1 VPGGPGPP
9 RDHAGPSGRA
19 LRLTR
24 PPTSPGP
31 SISVVIC
38 AYTQRRWDELVAAV
52 ASVRH
57 QTPPAAQ
64 IIVSVDH
71 NDALLERVSHDLPGV
86 VVTANQERRGL
97 SGARNSGAACATGEV
112 VAFLDDDAV
121 AGPDWLAWLGAG
133 YERPEVLGVGGAIE
147 PLWAAGRPRCFPEEF
162 DWVVGCTYRGMPEE
176 PAPVRNLIGA
186 NMSFRRDALR
196 LLGGFD
202 GGIGRVGTR
211 PLGCEETELCIR
223 AGRRWPNGIFLYDP
237 RARIRHHVPA
247 DRATWHYFRS
257 RCWSE
262 GLSKALVAQVSGAR
276 RGLASERTYATRVLP
291 RAMARGVADAIAHRD
306 PAGLGRSA
314 MILAGLTVTAAGYL
328 VGTASRNGGGTATR
342 PSPSA
347 NTMPPGG
354 AA

>member
-1 VPGGPGPP
+1 MTTGGPP
-9 RDHAGPSGRA
+9 
-19 LRLTR
+19 TR
-24 PPTSPGP
+24 PGP

-38 AYTQRRWDELVAAV
+38 AYTQRRWEELVAAV
-52 ASVRH
+52 ASVRR

-71 NDALLERVSHDLPGV
+71 NAALLERVSHDLPGV
-86 VVTANQERRGL
+86 VVTANLERRGL
-97 SGARNSGAACATGEV
+97 SGARNSGVACATGEV

-133 YERPEVLGVGGAIE
+133 YERPDVLGVGGAIE
-147 PLWAAGRPRCFPEEF
+147 PLWTTGRPRCFPEEF
-162 DWVVGCTYRGMPEE
+162 DWVVGCTYRGMPEA

-186 NMSFRRDALR
+186 NMSFRRDSLR

-202 GGIGRVGTR
+202 GGIGRVGSR

-223 AGRRWPNGIFLYDP
+223 ACRRWPDGIFLYDP
-237 RARIRHHVPA
+237 RARIQHHVPA
-247 DRATWHYFRS
+247 DRATWRYFHA

-262 GLSKALVAQVSGAR
+262 GLSKALVARLSDAR
-276 RGLASERTYATRVLP
+276 RGLASERAYATRVLP

-314 MILAGLTVTAAGYL
+314 MILAGLTVTSAGYL
-328 VGTASRNGGGTATR
+328 VGTASGNGRYRRDAAASIGEHQA
-342 PSPSA
+342 PE
-347 NTMPPGG
+347 G